1 MKIKLFSLII
11 LFKII
16 FLSLNFASASNH
28 FSIYFVELK
37 KNSLSTGFYNIYAK
51 RWNAYIKDKYEDTTC
66 KSLPASRTYLSDYT
80 NCTYRFVK
88 KYMGFHKVNIKDVV
102 ESEHGVYLDLMT
114 AAGAAER
121 TCSGWDE
128 RGCKRA
134 QEDFWN
140 FWGDKYSSNNKY
152 LKKVWTKYANQKQLE
167 ADIRTNNRAK
177 EKKELRVQKEKK
189 KKRESL
195 LRNSWWIIVLL
206 IIISFSLYL
215 YTVPKNIKIN
225 KKKDSGLR
233 KTFIEFWQGK
243 ISYGYSYWVGLTL
256 VGTLISI
263 PAIILTEESLNKLS
277 DTQIVFFLTYIIFNL
292 MSKIYLIV
300 GTWRSAEYYK
310 LEKKRKKQSLIWGY
324 VGQFTI
330 VLSIIKML
338 AESFL

>member
-16 FLSLNFASASNH
+16 FLSLNIASANNH

-37 KNSLSTGFYNIYAK
+37 KNTISTGYYNIYAK

-88 KYMGFHKVNIKDVV
+88 KYMSFHKVNIAEVT

-114 AAGAAER
+114 AARSAER

-140 FWGDKYSSNNKY
+140 FWNDKYSSNNKY
-152 LKKVWTKYANQKQLE
+152 LKKVWTKFANQMQLE
-167 ADIRTNNRAK
+167 ADIRANNRAK
-177 EKKELRVQKEKK
+177 EKKVQKEKK
-189 KKRESL
+189 KKSESL

-206 IIISFSLYL
+206 IITSFSLYL

-225 KKKDSGLR
+225 KKKDSDL
-233 KTFIEFWQGK
+233 KKIFIKFWQGR

-256 VGTLISI
+256 VSALISI
-263 PAIILTEESLNKLS
+263 PAILFTEESLNRFS
-277 DTQIVFFLTYIIFNL
+277 DTQIVFFSTYIILNL
-292 MSKIYLIV
+292 LSQIYLIV

-324 VGQFTI
+324 LGQFTI
-330 VLSIIKML
+330 VVSIIKTL